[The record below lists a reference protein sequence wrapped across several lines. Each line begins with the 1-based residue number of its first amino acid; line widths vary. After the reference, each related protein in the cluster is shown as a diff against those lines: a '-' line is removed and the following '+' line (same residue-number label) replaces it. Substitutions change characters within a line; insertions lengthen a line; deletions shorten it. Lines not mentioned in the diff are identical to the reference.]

1 MEVLLFN
8 LSLNLPSLVLNLATW
23 GTKDY
28 VNKFFADNGPSV
40 PPCACLTANA
50 RRFDSKAHFDIDFSL
65 NSNVL
70 AGFTVMNAA

>member
-8 LSLNLPSLVLNLATW
+8 LSLNLPSLVLYLATW
-23 GTKDY
+23 GTKDF
-28 VNKFFADNGPSV
+28 VNKFLADNGTSV
-40 PPCACLTANA
+40 SPCACLTANA

-70 AGFTVMNAA
+70 ADSR